1 MNGHSSHSSAF
12 SVMAADASFA
22 DFVDFVL
29 RTDEVLHDD
38 RDPDQDVD
46 VPRRRCR
53 DRLNPLEHFN
63 DWEFLVRYR
72 FTKSTVVS
80 LLQCL
85 PLEANESSRGLPL
98 SPMLQLLVA
107 LRFYGAGTFQVV
119 TGDLVNVSQPTVCR
133 VIERVS
139 RVLAETL
146 FPRLVDFPEGD
157 CDEVMRDFYN
167 IGKFPSVTGCIDC
180 THVKIKGPGGPNGE
194 VFRNRKGF
202 FSLNVQVS
210 SLLFVLLATAKKL
223 KTTARQD
230 AASHVKARR
239 YCD

>member
-1 MNGHSSHSSAF
+1 
-12 SVMAADASFA
+12 MAADASFA

-29 RTDEVLHDD
+29 RTDQVLHDD

-63 DWEFLVRYR
+63 DWEFL
-72 FTKSTVVS
+72 
-80 LLQCL
+80 
-85 PLEANESSRGLPL
+85 
-98 SPMLQLLVA
+98 
-107 LRFYGAGTFQVV
+107 
-119 TGDLVNVSQPTVCR
+119 PTVCR

-202 FSLNVQVS
+202 FSLNVQAITGPQLQFFDIVARWPGS
-210 SLLFVLLATAKKL
+210 VHDSRIFDNSRARVLYENRRIPGLLLGDAGYPCMSFLLTPLTNPGVANSPKGRYQAAHL
-223 KTTARQD
+223 KTRNSVERAF
-230 AASHVKARR
+230 
-239 YCD
+239 